1 MQKYQTPILQAKD
14 NAEGSNQGEAEER
27 PDRHKPAAK
36 TALQRVVAS
45 VTFDTLKN
53 LQWAGFI

>member
-14 NAEGSNQGEAEER
+14 NAEGSIQGEAEAK

-36 TALQRVVAS
+36 TVWQRVVAS